1 LFIFVVNII
10 LFSIDNLSKLFIYS
24 RSVLIAQ
31 NSVNVNTTVGD
42 HPTPEAPT
50 ILHNKIASNIPSYD
64 IAYLRNVLTIKYS
77 PTIYCFYFCFYYHR
91 F

>member
-1 LFIFVVNII
+1 LFIFVVNLI

-24 RSVLIAQ
+24 GSVLIAQ

-50 ILHNKIASNIPSYD
+50 ILHNKNSFQYIPSYY
-64 IAYLRNVLTIKYS
+64 ITLRNVLIIKYS
-77 PTIYCFYFCFYYHR
+77 PTIYCFYVCFYYHR

>member
-1 LFIFVVNII
+1 MGRTFLNLQHRQLFVYFCSQLKTNLK

-42 HPTPEAPT
+42 HPNTRGT
-50 ILHNKIASNIPSYD
+50 NNSS
-64 IAYLRNVLTIKYS
+64 
-77 PTIYCFYFCFYYHR
+77 
-91 F
+91 